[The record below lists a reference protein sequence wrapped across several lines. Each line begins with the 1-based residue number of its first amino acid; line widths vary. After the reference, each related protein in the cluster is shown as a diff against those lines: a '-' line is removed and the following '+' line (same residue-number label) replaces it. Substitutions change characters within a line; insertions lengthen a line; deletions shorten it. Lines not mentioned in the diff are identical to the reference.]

1 MFPLQ
6 FCLRGA
12 AMIAAVFFSGMELC
26 SAAQITS
33 NSFLVSWLGSPAQYR
48 ITADNG
54 PTSFDATNLPPGLTL
69 NRITGSISGV
79 PTISGVHYTEVVAH
93 GQGDARAT
101 VSFIVYVPVPATD
114 PVSGGLV
121 VECISMLADPNRPR
135 IYCGGANQEL
145 VVIATDT
152 MSIIK
157 RIPNTGYIEDLNI
170 SPDGRTLWC
179 VRTYYY
185 NSIARLNL
193 DTLDG
198 LTAFPTEKPVTAVR
212 EGLDN
217 RLYATTRGI
226 EVWQLD
232 TTTGVV
238 QQRFQPS
245 GGRPYAQGLSME
257 LSPDRRT
264 LYLSDAYYLD
274 NSLLTQAELSRYD
287 IATGTPAFLQRVEVP
302 APRIYGIT
310 VSPDSASL
318 YTILGHYDGYGSR
331 NTHQTLC
338 LSAAD
343 LTTKGAFSFRGTAI
357 GRVTITADSTRAVQV
372 VALGDGG
379 ELTTGLIHIFDTQS
393 FQLLRTVVLGTDSGT
408 VYLNDAVLNQTG
420 SSLFV
425 ATDLNPPLRVYDM
438 ASPPPP
444 VTPAKSLLNISTRML
459 TQTGDNVVIGGFIV
473 KGMDTN
479 QGNPGATDSK
489 KVIIRAIGPSLPLSG
504 RLEDPVLEL
513 HGPDG
518 AIIAENDNW
527 NAHRADVIAT
537 GLPPPEEYEAAIVA
551 TLAPGAYTA
560 VLRGSAGT
568 TGITVVEA
576 YDLNASASV
585 RLANI
590 STRGRVE
597 TGDNVMIGGWII
609 GGGEPTNVAIRAI
622 GPSLT
627 ASGVGDALA
636 DPTLHVYNASGTLIN
651 QNDDWRTYQEAL
663 LISAGMAPRDD
674 RESAILLSLLPGNY
688 TAIVRGKNDST
699 GVALVE
705 AYRLDN

>member
-1 MFPLQ
+1 MSPLQ
-6 FCLRGA
+6 FRLRGVA
-12 AMIAAVFFSGMELC
+12 IIAAIFSGMGLC

-33 NSFLVSWLGSPAQYR
+33 NSFLVTWLGSTAQYQ
-48 ITADNG
+48 ITADNN

-69 NRITGSISGV
+69 NRSTGLVSGV
-79 PTISGVHYTEVVAH
+79 PTISGVHDAEVVAH
-93 GQGDARAT
+93 GQGEARAT
-101 VSFIVYVPVPATD
+101 VSFIVYVPVPAND
-114 PVSGGLV
+114 PVSGGLGV
-121 VECISMLADPNRPR
+121 QCISMLADPNRPR
-135 IYCGGANQEL
+135 IYCGGSNQEL

-185 NSIARLNL
+185 NSVARLNL
-193 DTLDG
+193 DRLDG
-198 LTAFPTEKPVTAVR
+198 LTVFPTEKPVDSVR

-217 RLYATTRGI
+217 RLYAATRGV
-226 EVWQLD
+226 EVLQLD
-232 TTTGVV
+232 ATTGVV
-238 QQRFQPS
+238 QLRFQPS
-245 GGRPYAQGLSME
+245 GDHQYSPGLKME

-264 LYLSDAYYLD
+264 LYLSDAYYD
-274 NSLLTQAELSRYD
+274 PGNTFITYAELSRYD
-287 IATGTPAFLQRVEVP
+287 VATGTPAFLQRVEVP

-310 VSPDSASL
+310 VAPDSASL
-318 YTILGHYDGYGSR
+318 YLILADHDGYGSR
-331 NTHQTLC
+331 ETHQTLC

-343 LTTKGAFSFRGTAI
+343 LTTKGALSFRGTPI
-357 GRVTITADSTRAVQV
+357 GPVTITADSARALQV
-372 VALGDGG
+372 AALGDGG
-379 ELTTGLIHIFDTQS
+379 ELTTGLVNIFDTQS
-393 FQLLRTVVLGTDSGT
+393 FQLLRTIVVGTDSGT
-408 VYLNDAVLNQTG
+408 LYLSDAALNQAG
-420 SSLFV
+420 SSLFL
-425 ATDLNPPLRVYDM
+425 ATDLNPALRVYDM

-444 VTPAKSLLNISTRML
+444 MTPAKSLLNISTRML

-479 QGNPGATDSK
+479 QGTPRATDSK
-489 KVIIRAIGPSLPLSG
+489 RVIVRAIGPSLPLVG
-504 RLEDPVLEL
+504 RLADPVLEL

-518 AIIAENDNW
+518 AIIAANDNW

-551 TLAPGAYTA
+551 ILSPGAYTA
-560 VLRGSAGT
+560 ILRGSAGT
-568 TGITVVEA
+568 NGIAVVEA
-576 YDLNASASV
+576 YDLNASASL

-590 STRGRVE
+590 STRGKVE

-609 GGGEPTNVAIRAI
+609 GGGESTNVAIRAI

-627 ASGVGDALA
+627 ASGVGNALA
-636 DPTLHVYNASGTLIN
+636 DPTLAVYNASGALID
-651 QNDDWRTYQEAL
+651 QNDDWRTNQERL
-663 LISAGMAPRDD
+663 LMAAGMAPQDN
-674 RESAILLSLLPGNY
+674 RESAVLLSLLPGNY
-688 TAIVRGKNDST
+688 TAIVRGKNDTT